1 MKNIYQKPSIVGVM
15 ALVLRPISFGTNE
28 SDGFGPR
35 ARRKPQQ
42 YQVVLRGFATPPSG
56 RRRAFMFRN
65 LWVAI
70 LALGWQLAAH
80 SVAARSAEELPF
92 TSAALAAIELDE
104 LRGGFV
110 SADGLRI
117 SIGIERAVFI
127 NNELVSTMMLRIP
140 DVADIVARGAA
151 AVELQGSPVTV
162 VQNGPNNTVSQSVMD
177 SLGAG
182 GVATII
188 QNSLDNQAIRG
199 VTTINATVSGASS
212 LGLTEALSSLNFQ
225 LRMSR

>member
-1 MKNIYQKPSIVGVM
+1 MKNIYRKPSIVGVM
-15 ALVLRPISFGTNE
+15 AL
-28 SDGFGPR
+28 
-35 ARRKPQQ
+35 A
-42 YQVVLRGFATPPSG
+42 
-56 RRRAFMFRN
+56 
-65 LWVAI
+65 
-70 LALGWQLAAH
+70 LAAH
-80 SVAARSAEELPF
+80 SVATRAAEELLPF

-110 SADGLRI
+110 SAEGLKI

-151 AVELQGSPVTV
+151 AAELQGSPVSV
-162 VQNGPNNTVSQSVMD
+162 VQNGPNNSVSQTVLD
-177 SLGAG
+177 NLGKS

-199 VTTINATVSGASS
+199 VTTINASVSGTAG
-212 LGLTEALSSLNFQ
+212 LGLGEALNSLNFQ
-225 LRMSR
+225 LHRPR